1 MLVIA
6 AAQTLAYVR
15 KTQIDPV
22 LISILDPYIDLLTDE
37 ELAVLFIVQ
46 PGDRAGHLES
56 LRGRPFEGW
65 EFIDHLDG
73 WFEAVVVISDFGEGH
88 VVLIPDQPDTDPDL
102 LNICRA
108 NITA

>member
-6 AAQTLAYVR
+6 AAQTLAHVGNAQ
-15 KTQIDPV
+15 TDPV
-22 LISILDPYIDLLTDE
+22 LIAILDRYIDLLTDE
-37 ELAVLFIVQ
+37 ELAILFIVQ
-46 PGDRAGHLES
+46 PGDRAGHLEH
-56 LRGRPFEGW
+56 LRCRSFEEW

-73 WFEAVVVISDFGEGH
+73 WFEAVFVISDDGFGH
-88 VVLIPDQPDTDPDL
+88 VVLIPDQPDTNDAL